1 MKLYWGKYLR
11 VDLSSVIHNILI
23 VIILVILI
31 WSIIAIFRWYQ
42 PQNENKDGVQNRGFC
57 DISDTYDLPQEY
69 PHFISPEEG
78 HYILAK
84 ATPLFSE
91 STIVSGTDESI
102 RKSQTAWLRKTD
114 PIVAGIMQRLCSMT
128 NLPFANVE
136 DMQVVKYEIN
146 GYYNEHHDSCCDS
159 HPNCVDFEK
168 RGGQRIITLIIYL
181 SDDFEGGSTRFPN
194 LNKEYRLNKWDG
206 LLFYPLQRDGEHGKK
221 KAHPLALHAGMPVTK
236 GQKYIAN
243 IWIREDVF
251 T

>member
-1 MKLYWGKYLR
+1 MIGPWIKKIR
-11 VDLSSVIHNILI
+11 NDLIHI
-23 VIILVILI
+23 
-31 WSIIAIFRWYQ
+31 SIIAILLVIIILGIISLFRWYYSTT
-42 PQNENKDGVQNRGFC
+42 PEKDVSTNRGFC
-57 DISDTYDLPQEY
+57 EMSDPYDLPQEC
-69 PHFISPEEG
+69 PNIISPEEG
-78 HYILAK
+78 QYILAK
-84 ATPLFSE
+84 STPLFSE

-114 PIVAGIMQRLCSMT
+114 PIVAGIMKRLCSMT
-128 NLPFANVE
+128 NLPFSNVE

-168 RGGQRIITLIIYL
+168 RGGQRIVTLIIYL

-194 LNKEYRLNKWDG
+194 LNKEYKPKKWDG

-221 KAHPLALHAGMPVTK
+221 KAHPLALHAGTPVTK

>member
-1 MKLYWGKYLR
+1 MILQWKFLR
-11 VDLSSVIHNILI
+11 IDLDNIIHNII
-23 VIILVILI
+23 IAIILVI
-31 WSIIAIFRWYQ
+31 IISAIFSFFNTFTE
-42 PQNENKDGVQNRGFC
+42 PHIEKQNRGFC
-57 DISDTYDLPQEY
+57 DISDAYDLPQEY

-78 HYILAK
+78 QYILNMA
-84 ATPLFSE
+84 APLFSE

-114 PIVAGIMQRLCSMT
+114 NVIAKIVQRVCSIT
-128 NLPFANVE
+128 NLPFENAE
-136 DMQVVKYEIN
+136 DMQVVKYEVN

-159 HPNCVDFEK
+159 HPNCIDFEK
-168 RGGQRIITLIIYL
+168 RGGQRVVTLIIYL

-194 LNKEYRLNKWDG
+194 LNKEYRPKKWDG
-206 LLFYPLQRDGEHGKK
+206 LLFYPLQRDGKHGEK

-243 IWIREDVF
+243 VWIRENMF

>member
-1 MKLYWGKYLR
+1 MIVPWNKKIR
-11 VDLSSVIHNILI
+11 IDLIHIC
-23 VIILVILI
+23 
-31 WSIIAIFRWYQ
+31 IIAILLVIIISGIISLFRWYHYTTTTSG
-42 PQNENKDGVQNRGFC
+42 ETVNKNRGFC
-57 DISDTYDLPQEY
+57 EMSDAYDLPQEY
-69 PHFISPEEG
+69 PNFITHEEG
-78 HYILAK
+78 QYILEK
-84 ATPLFSE
+84 ASPLFSE

-114 PIVAGIMQRLCSMT
+114 PIVAGIMQRLCTIT

-159 HPNCVDFEK
+159 HPNCIDFEK

-181 SDDFEGGSTRFPN
+181 SDDFEGGYTRFPN
-194 LNKEYRLNKWDG
+194 LNKEYKPKKWDG

-221 KAHPLALHAGMPVTK
+221 KAHPLALHAGTPVTK

-243 IWIREDVF
+243 IWIREGVF
-251 T
+251 V